1 MILTLQN
8 PDSSLCVMVYC
19 IQENE
24 QIYMAQISTA
34 LGKVQDRDRKRTLVM
49 IGSLETHF
57 LCEEFQS
64 QTIDMR
70 RLRIWLEKGICQ
82 T

>member
-1 MILTLQN
+1 MIVTLQFSLLRLQN

-34 LGKVQDRDRKRTLVM
+34 LVKVQERNRKQTLVIDRKPRKTFLV
-49 IGSLETHF
+49 
-57 LCEEFQS
+57 
-64 QTIDMR
+64 
-70 RLRIWLEKGICQ
+70 
-82 T
+82 

>member
-1 MILTLQN
+1 MIVTLQFNLLRLQN

-34 LGKVQDRDRKRTLVM
+34 LQDKDRKRTLV
-49 IGSLETHF
+49 IDRKPRNTF
-57 LCEEFQS
+57 LV
-64 QTIDMR
+64 
-70 RLRIWLEKGICQ
+70 
-82 T
+82 